1 MNDVERVERAMVEI
15 RRRQTRRTLAPQ
27 GEPAGQAFDVLDVV
41 AATTQPTVSTVA
53 DALAVDR
60 PRASRLVAAAVD
72 AGYIERIADQSD
84 GRRSLLAVTPTGR
97 SALHS
102 AHQRRI
108 DAFTSAMHT
117 WTAPE
122 RTQFA
127 DLLTRFVAGMQRKG
141 AGTSGG
147 DPA

>member
-15 RRRQTRRTLAPQ
+15 RRRQTRRTLAPE

-41 AATTQPTVSTVA
+41 ASVPEPTVSLVA
-53 DALAVDR
+53 DSLAVDR

-97 SALHS
+97 TVLQS

-108 DAFTSAMHT
+108 DAFTSAMHS
-117 WTAPE
+117 WTTPE
-122 RTQFA
+122 RAQFA
-127 DLLTRFVAGMQRKG
+127 DLLTRFVAGMQG
-141 AGTSGG
+141 QGSGRSS
-147 DPA
+147 DHQA

>member
-15 RRRQTRRTLAPQ
+15 RRRQTRRTLAPE

-41 AATTQPTVSTVA
+41 ASTPDPTVSTVA

-72 AGYIERIADQSD
+72 AGYIERTADQSD

-97 SALHS
+97 SALHA

-117 WTAPE
+117 WTTPE

-127 DLLTRFVAGMQRKG
+127 DLLTRFVAGMQGRE
-141 AGTSGG
+141 ADRSGS